1 MHTPFHTADSSPSAS
16 ASAHP
21 SHRKPRSR
29 EQMCGVLGSRVTD
42 PIQKRAETPRKYLE
56 FSHSMRPYCPL
67 LFSSSPLIC
76 FSCIYTNVCVCVCMY
91 MRVVVCGTCICF
103 SFFVF
108 FFCFVFC
115 MLMFISFC
123 QLNLMELSGDPIAY
137 VCVSICMCECTFVW
151 PRVEWKGMELIDQ
164 VDQGSVQRSCAYNAC
179 LGVVFLPKI
188 LICSCW
194 VSLFFFS
201 FFLREMQP
209 LGNWIL
215 QLDRI
220 QCTRFPY

>member
-1 MHTPFHTADSSPSAS
+1 MATICVSRAHKTMHTPFHTADSSPSAS

-67 LFSSSPLIC
+67 LFCSSPLIC

-108 FFCFVFC
+108 FFLFCFLHAHVHF
-115 MLMFISFC
+115 L
-123 QLNLMELSGDPIAY
+123 LSIEFNGVEWRPH
-137 VCVSICMCECTFVW
+137 CLRMCEYLYVW
-151 PRVEWKGMELIDQ
+151 VHVRVAKGEMEGHGID
-164 VDQGSVQRSCAYNAC
+164 RSSWSGERATIVC
-179 LGVVFLPKI
+179 I
-188 LICSCW
+188 
-194 VSLFFFS
+194 
-201 FFLREMQP
+201 
-209 LGNWIL
+209 
-215 QLDRI
+215 
-220 QCTRFPY
+220 

>member
-1 MHTPFHTADSSPSAS
+1 MLYRNINSQISQINLSIVALVPCFSDHSLKVSEDDPFWIVIALFSPPHRWNSHANANCECKRQCQRGNMATICVSRAHKTMHTPYHTADSSPSAS

-108 FFCFVFC
+108 FFVLFF
-115 MLMFISFC
+115 
-123 QLNLMELSGDPIAY
+123 A
-137 VCVSICMCECTFVW
+137 
-151 PRVEWKGMELIDQ
+151 
-164 VDQGSVQRSCAYNAC
+164 
-179 LGVVFLPKI
+179 
-188 LICSCW
+188 CSC
-194 VSLFFFS
+194 S
-201 FFLREMQP
+201 FPFV
-209 LGNWIL
+209 NWI
-215 QLDRI
+215 
-220 QCTRFPY
+220 